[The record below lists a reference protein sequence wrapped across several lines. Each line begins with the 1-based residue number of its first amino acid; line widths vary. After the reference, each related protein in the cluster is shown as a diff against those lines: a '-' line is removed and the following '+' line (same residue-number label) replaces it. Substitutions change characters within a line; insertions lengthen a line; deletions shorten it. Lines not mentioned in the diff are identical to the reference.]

1 MSMVKCTQKQ
11 KEEELSGRVATTRS
25 ETIRWLFLHWLAQ
38 LSSLQGEPKQPCRA
52 EISLE
57 VPKVSSGMS
66 SEEQELRNGSKKQ
79 TLEHA
84 VPKELEKAE
93 L

>member
-1 MSMVKCTQKQ
+1 MSVVKCTQKQ
-11 KEEELSGRVATTRS
+11 KAEELAEGVATTRP
-25 ETIRWLFLHWLAQ
+25 ETIQQLFLHWLAQ
-38 LSSLQGEPKQPCRA
+38 LSSLQDEPKQTCRA

-79 TLEHA
+79 SPERVVT
-84 VPKELEKAE
+84 
-93 L
+93 

>member
-1 MSMVKCTQKQ
+1 MSVVKCTQKQ
-11 KEEELSGRVATTRS
+11 KAEEFSGQVATTRP
-25 ETIRWLFLHWLAQ
+25 ETIQRLFLHRLAQ
-38 LSSLQGEPKQPCRA
+38 LSTLQGEPKQTCRA

-79 TLEHA
+79 SLERT
-84 VPKELEKAE
+84 VT
-93 L
+93 

>member
-11 KEEELSGRVATTRS
+11 KAEELSGRVVTTRP
-25 ETIRWLFLHWLAQ
+25 ETIRWLFLHRLAQ
-38 LSSLQGEPKQPCRA
+38 PGSLQGESKQTCRA

-66 SEEQELRNGSKKQ
+66 SEEQQLRNRSKKQ
-79 TLEHA
+79 SLEHT
-84 VPKELEKAE
+84 VT
-93 L
+93 